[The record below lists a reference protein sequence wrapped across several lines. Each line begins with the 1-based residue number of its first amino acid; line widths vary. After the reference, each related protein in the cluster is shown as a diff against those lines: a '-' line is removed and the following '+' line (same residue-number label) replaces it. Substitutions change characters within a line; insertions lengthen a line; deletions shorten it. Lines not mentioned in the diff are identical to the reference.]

1 MVDNLR
7 HGDCRDNTLSQWH
20 ARMESE
26 VVRMESASYA
36 NTVVAFELD
45 PSVRQPMVSACSTLG
60 VHLCETDCTTD
71 LIAVPA
77 MLIVVNP
84 HSIGKEDLAEV
95 LAWFADIQDPDVR
108 FLFTSGVELIPS
120 CLVRNTVAI
129 PAEWSPGF
137 FKFLI
142 MRRRSVVQRRHKQV
156 RSYDRKLF
164 RLFFVLNELS
174 ANRTART
181 RDLVEELNVSARTVQ
196 RDMELLRMMGE
207 CIDYDGG
214 TRAHTV
220 PNGWSPSWAN
230 RG

>member
-1 MVDNLR
+1 MVRL
-7 HGDCRDNTLSQWH
+7 
-20 ARMESE
+20 
-26 VVRMESASYA
+26 ESASY
-36 NTVVAFELD
+36 TDTIVAFGLD
-45 PSVRQPMVSACSTLG
+45 PSVREPMVSACSTLG
-60 VHLCETDCTTD
+60 VHICETDCTTD

-108 FLFTSGVELIPS
+108 FLFTSKVKSIPG
-120 CLVRNTVAI
+120 CLVHNTIAI
-129 PAEWSPGF
+129 PAEWSQGF

-142 MRRRSVVQRRHKQV
+142 MRRRSVVQRRNKQL

-174 ANRTART
+174 TNRIART
-181 RDLVEELNVSARTVQ
+181 RDLAEELNVSARTVQ
-196 RDMELLRMMGE
+196 RDVELLQMMGE
-207 CIDYDGG
+207 CIDYDMG
-214 TRAHTV
+214 TRAYTV
-220 PNGWSPSWAN
+220 PNGWVPSWTD

>member
-1 MVDNLR
+1 
-7 HGDCRDNTLSQWH
+7 
-20 ARMESE
+20 
-26 VVRMESASYA
+26 MESASYA
-36 NTVVAFELD
+36 NTVAAFGLE
-45 PSVRQPMVSACSTLG
+45 PSVRETMVSACSTLG
-60 VHLCETDCTTD
+60 VHLCETDCIAD

-84 HSIGKEDLAEV
+84 RSMGKEDLTEV

-108 FLFTSGVELIPS
+108 FLFTSKVESIPG
-120 CLVRNTVAI
+120 CLVHNTIAI
-129 PAEWSPGF
+129 PAEWSHGF

-142 MRRRSVVQRRHKQV
+142 MRRRSVVQRRHRQV

-181 RDLVEELNVSARTVQ
+181 KDLAEELNVSARTVQ
-196 RDMELLRMMGE
+196 RDMELLQMMGE

-214 TRAHTV
+214 TRAFTV